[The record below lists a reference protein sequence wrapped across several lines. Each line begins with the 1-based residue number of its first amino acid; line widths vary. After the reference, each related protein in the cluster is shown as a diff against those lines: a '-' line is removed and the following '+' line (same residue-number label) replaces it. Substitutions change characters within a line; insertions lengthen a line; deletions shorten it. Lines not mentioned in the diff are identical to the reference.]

1 MAKIQDVR
9 IDSFPLTEG
18 KEKDVIILDR
28 NNTQLDLLFS
38 NPSCATELVL
48 PQS

>member
-1 MAKIQDVR
+1 MAKIQDFG

-18 KEKDVIILDR
+18 KEKDVMILER
-28 NNTQLDLLFS
+28 NTLS
-38 NPSCATELVL
+38 WTSELVL

>member
-28 NNTQLDLLFS
+28 NTLSWISSSQIQAVPPN
-38 NPSCATELVL
+38 
-48 PQS
+48 